1 LRLVEWS
8 ERRPIVLLMILL
20 PSSLEKYWTK
30 SPFRGRDCYE
40 SILRTWNSAFVC
52 WSSSSLSSCKH
63 SNTV

>member
-30 SPFRGRDCYE
+30 SPFRGRDC
-40 SILRTWNSAFVC
+40 
-52 WSSSSLSSCKH
+52 
-63 SNTV
+63 